1 MAVYKPI
8 KVTSLPAAPLAENA
22 VYFVKGTT
30 DTRIKMYV
38 TDTSGTAFLV
48 GITSESEVLSTLL
61 NGFTVGS
68 NTTIASSD
76 SILGAFGKTQGQINA
91 LATAVNEGI
100 KVPVP
105 IDCSTNPNYPASTK
119 GDSYLV
125 TAAGRIGGASGIIVD
140 VGDKIICL
148 TTNAGGTQASVGSN
162 FYILESN
169 FNILSIAKGG
179 TNSSTALNNNRVMVS
194 SSGSI
199 REATAITANRAL
211 ISNESGIPVHS
222 SVTNTQLGHLSGVT
236 SNIQT
241 QLNGKEPSFTKNTGF
256 NKNFGTTAGTVAE
269 GNDSRFHNAVTLG
282 TANGLS
288 LVGQELSLS
297 LSSTST
303 TGALSSTDWNT
314 FNNKL
319 TSLLNSTNIFV
330 GSSSNVATARALSL
344 NATGGTFGLSNT
356 GVLTFPNA
364 STNTRG
370 LLTSAD
376 WNTFNSKENVLTFS
390 TGLSRSGNTITNT
403 ITQYT
408 DALARASISL
418 TTTGTTGSATYNS
431 TTGVF
436 NIPQYQGA
444 LTNPVTGTGTA
455 GQVSFWNGTTTQT
468 GDSKLTFNSSTG
480 LLTLNGDLQLTGA
493 KTITTSTDVLTLATG
508 GGNGNIIL
516 SPNGTGNVGIGS
528 APVNAKL
535 FINAANGGNNGIRII
550 TDNNVNGFLQ
560 FGDTDNNSVGRIIY
574 KHIDDSMGFFTNST
588 EKLSITSA
596 GDIGIN
602 TTTPT
607 EKLDIDGNIRVR
619 TLGTTPGD
627 IVTANSNGV
636 LSRRTS
642 SELLNDIGAVPTG
655 RTLTLSGTTN
665 QVNISSPNVQ
675 DLSANRTWTLSLPQ
689 NIHTGATPTFAG
701 LTVNGN
707 ITLGGSVQRQINMPT
722 SIIRDN
728 GAQALILSVNSGS
741 IFLRPAG
748 DSSTTGQIEITE
760 TVTQYTGARTIR
772 TTTGDLTIATLA
784 GDGNIILSPHG
795 NGQIQVNAP
804 IGIRAS
810 TGSTATHIPVFTA
823 DPSSTIRTLVTRT
836 PAQLLDDI
844 GAVPTGRTLTLIGTT
859 NQVNVSQPN
868 TQDLSSNRTWTLSL
882 PQDIHPVATP
892 TFAGL
897 TVNGNIGLANTITAS
912 GTAVSAVF
920 GARTRHT
927 PITAPTTGLNAGDM
941 YYDSTSN
948 RMRFRRTS
956 DWVEMGMLWDT
967 VGW

>member
-179 TNSSTALNNNRVMVS
+179 TNSSTALSNNRIMVS

-199 REATAITANRAL
+199 LEATAITANRAL
-211 ISNESGIPVHS
+211 ISNASGIPVHS
-222 SVTNTQLGHLSGVT
+222 SVTNTELGHLSGVT
-236 SNIQT
+236 SAIQT

-364 STNTRG
+364 SSSLRG
-370 LLTSAD
+370 LLTSTD
-376 WNTFNSKENVLTFS
+376 WSTFNGKENVLTFS
-390 TGLSRSGNTITNT
+390 TGLNRVGNTITNT

-408 DALARASISL
+408 DALARAAISL
-418 TTTGTTGSATYNS
+418 TTSGTSGVSTYNS

-436 NIPQYQGA
+436 NIPQYQAA
-444 LTNPVTGTGTA
+444 LTNPITGTGTA
-455 GQVSFWNGTTTQT
+455 GQVSFWNGTNTQT
-468 GDSKLTFNSSTG
+468 GDSGFLWDDTSKRLGIGTSTER
-480 LLTLNGDLQLTGA
+480 QLT
-493 KTITTSTDVLTLATG
+493 V
-508 GGNGNIIL
+508 GGNQPGIHLKQTNQ
-516 SPNGTGNVGIGS
+516 TGVAAFGDIRFFDQNDTELWRIGS
-528 APVNAKL
+528 VDTSSSNFRIMNQSNADII
-535 FINAANGGNNGIRII
+535 FGTNGVTRWSVSGSGIL
-550 TDNNVNGFLQ
+550 T
-560 FGDTDNNSVGRIIY
+560 
-574 KHIDDSMGFFTNST
+574 
-588 EKLSITSA
+588 
-596 GDIGIN
+596 
-602 TTTPT
+602 
-607 EKLDIDGNIRVR
+607 
-619 TLGTTPGD
+619 
-627 IVTANSNGV
+627 SNG
-636 LSRRTS
+636 SQTIQTS
-642 SELLNDIGAVPTG
+642 
-655 RTLTLSGTTN
+655 
-665 QVNISSPNVQ
+665 
-675 DLSANRTWTLSLPQ
+675 
-689 NIHTGATPTFAG
+689 
-701 LTVNGN
+701 
-707 ITLGGSVQRQINMPT
+707 
-722 SIIRDN
+722 
-728 GAQALILSVNSGS
+728 
-741 IFLRPAG
+741 
-748 DSSTTGQIEITE
+748 
-760 TVTQYTGARTIR
+760 
-772 TTTGDLTIATLA
+772 TGDLTLQ
-784 GDGNIILSPHG
+784 G
-795 NGQIQVNAP
+795 NG
-804 IGIRAS
+804 
-810 TGSTATHIPVFTA
+810 
-823 DPSSTIRTLVTRT
+823 
-836 PAQLLDDI
+836 
-844 GAVPTGRTLTLIGTT
+844 GR
-859 NQVNVSQPN
+859 S
-868 TQDLSSNRTWTLSL
+868 
-882 PQDIHPVATP
+882 
-892 TFAGL
+892 
-897 TVNGNIGLANTITAS
+897 
-912 GTAVSAVF
+912 VF